1 MLDLRFTKM
10 QACGNDF
17 VIVDDRIGALVG
29 MESEVSQRVCQRRLG
44 IGADGLLILRN
55 GSQAGYFRMVFVNSN
70 GLIGEMCGNGARCL
84 SAHIQ
89 RLGLADKALVLET
102 GNGLVHVQFLDN
114 QRIELTL
121 PAAGPVRTDVAIQW
135 GGRQWLF
142 DAVDIGPP
150 HAVCFVDTVADLAA
164 LDVPRIG
171 SDVRHHAAFAPRG
184 CNVNFAAVEGEVLHV
199 RTFERGV
206 EDETLGC
213 GTGATATVLVARLRW
228 GASAPTV
235 VITRSEEELDVAL
248 DDPTGSLKL
257 TGGAHLVA
265 DGTLSPALLRGL
277 VSRSL

>member
-17 VIVDDRIGALVG
+17 VIVDDRVGALVAR
-29 MESEVSQRVCQRRLG
+29 ESEVSRRVCQRRLG

-55 GSQAGYFRMVFVNSN
+55 GSQAGHFRMVFVNAD

-84 SAHIQ
+84 SAHIR

-102 GNGLVHVQFLDN
+102 GNGLVHVRFLDN
-114 QRIELTL
+114 ERIELTL
-121 PAAGPVRTDVAIQW
+121 PAAGPVRTDIAVQW
-135 GGRQWLF
+135 GGQQWLF

-164 LDVPRIG
+164 LDVARIG
-171 SDVRHHAAFAPRG
+171 SDVRHHATFAPRG
-184 CNVNFAAVEGEVLHV
+184 CNVNFAAIDGGVLHV

-228 GASAPTV
+228 GPSAPTV
-235 VITRSEEELDVAL
+235 VITRSGEELDVAL
-248 DDPTGSLKL
+248 DDAAGSLRL

-265 DGTLSPALLRGL
+265 DGTLSPTLLRGL
-277 VSRSL
+277 V